1 MSKTSIGSKIQSDER
16 VSIFRYEITNA
27 KIRIIIIIRIEADNT
42 IDRDKFN
49 IHISRYSTENR
60 VTWIVARREI
70 DFWFLSNYKEYDRT
84 YSFIFEYEP
93 NAIPFGS

>member
-1 MSKTSIGSKIQSDER
+1 MSKLCLRNVKLCLKQVFLQNMSKTSIGSKIQSDER

-42 IDRDKFN
+42 IERDKFN

-60 VTWIVARREI
+60 VT
-70 DFWFLSNYKEYDRT
+70 
-84 YSFIFEYEP
+84 
-93 NAIPFGS
+93 